1 MRHHEP
7 FNLAEPRSFVGLR
20 MFFYPEQRA
29 ESSDRSDSAGWT
41 ERADER

>member
-7 FNLAEPRSFVGLR
+7 FYLAEPRSFVGLR

-29 ESSDRSDSAGWT
+29 EDRSASDACT

>member
-7 FNLAEPRSFVGLR
+7 FHLAEPCSFVGLR

-29 ESSDRSDSAGWT
+29 ENRSASDGWP
-41 ERADER
+41 ERAHKR